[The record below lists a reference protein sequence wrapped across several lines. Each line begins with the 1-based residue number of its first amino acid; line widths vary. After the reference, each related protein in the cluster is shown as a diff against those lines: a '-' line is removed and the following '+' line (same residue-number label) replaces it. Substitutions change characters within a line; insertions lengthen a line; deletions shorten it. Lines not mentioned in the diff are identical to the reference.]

1 MEISYKYISWFFMA
15 LLAIIL
21 FGFQRYF
28 LSFPGFN
35 GFNYV
40 HHIHSISLL
49 LWFSMLFIQPV
60 LIYKKKFALHRIL
73 GKVSYFLVPFIV
85 FFTLMAMKTQYMKG
99 VQEKLPHEFSLA
111 LLYLPAAALIPFV
124 ILYILA
130 IVNRKKTK
138 YHMRYMV
145 ATAIALL
152 GPGIGRINFG
162 IQDMTQAIMFAFA
175 LSDLFFIGLLVFE
188 YFKNK
193 IYKPYVIS
201 LAICLF
207 FHGIYTFFP
216 STTLWQT
223 IASKFV
229 VWF

>member
-1 MEISYKYISWFFMA
+1 MEISYKYISWFFIV
-15 LLAIIL
+15 LLAITL

-35 GFNYV
+35 GFTYV
-40 HHIHSISLL
+40 HHIHAISLL
-49 LWFSMLFIQPV
+49 LWFAMLFIQPV
-60 LIYKKKFALHRIL
+60 LIYAKKFGLHRFL
-73 GKVSYFLVPFIV
+73 GKLSYFLIPFIV
-85 FFTLMAMKTQYMKG
+85 FFTLMVMKIQYMKG
-99 VQEKLPHEFSLA
+99 VQEKWPEAFNLA
-111 LLYLPAAALIPFV
+111 FLYLPAAALIPFV

-130 IVNRKKTK
+130 IINRKKTK
-138 YHMRYMV
+138 YHMRYMI

-162 IQDMTQAIMFAFA
+162 IQDMTHAIMFAFA
-175 LSDLFFIGLLVFE
+175 LSDLFLIGLLVFE

-193 IYKPYVIS
+193 IYKPYLIS

-207 FHGIYTFFP
+207 FHGIYPFFP
-216 STTLWQT
+216 STNIWQFL
-223 IASKFV
+223 ASKFV